1 MDNDYPLH
9 AISQQQHIRSTS
21 DSNWSMQAPWSQTST
36 SWFVYWR
43 PTSRAVQL

>member
-21 DSNWSMQAPWSQTST
+21 YSNWSMQAPWSQTST

-43 PTSRAVQL
+43 PTSRTVQL